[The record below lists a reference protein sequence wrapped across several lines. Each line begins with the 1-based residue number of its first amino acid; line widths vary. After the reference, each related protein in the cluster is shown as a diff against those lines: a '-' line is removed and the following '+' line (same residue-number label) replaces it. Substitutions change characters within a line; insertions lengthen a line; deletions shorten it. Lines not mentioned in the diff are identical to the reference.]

1 MKILIRTCSIPSTDR
16 CDRTT
21 TAATFYDFGNFDLG
35 GVDLPDG
42 TLDDFL
48 LIYRTYAGTTTP
60 TPARPYDIIVKV
72 RDADN
77 DYWDWGTETNVMMS
91 TNQEVEIDIL
101 RAKPVIQNLVD
112 VTVDEDTGLTSI
124 SMTDLAQ
131 DYQDQAATL
140 HGKLLILQQTRIR
153 TLHRTHM
160 H

>member
-1 MKILIRTCSIPSTDR
+1 MVQDENSGSVLAVFPPQTGVTGL
-16 CDRTT
+16 T

-91 TNQEVEIDIL
+91 TNQ
-101 RAKPVIQNLVD
+101 
-112 VTVDEDTGLTSI
+112 G
-124 SMTDLAQ
+124 
-131 DYQDQAATL
+131 
-140 HGKLLILQQTRIR
+140 G
-153 TLHRTHM
+153 
-160 H
+160 